1 MALALLDGTT
11 AAIDMTIAVA
21 GGTNQTSL
29 KCAFGY
35 MSADFVREMTEK
47 TTFCSSGW
55 RSRNPGMKQVV
66 GHLDGFVS
74 TGQSYSDPAA
84 MMSGTTPLA
93 FLFTATTSCTLTG
106 NLHVVRDH
114 MGLRAAAN
122 SDRGIDWESDGVVT
136 SAWVVA

>member
-11 AAIDMTIAVA
+11 AAIDMTIAIS
-21 GGTNQTSL
+21 GTNQTSL

-35 MSADFVREMTEK
+35 MSADLVREMSEK

-55 RSRNPGMKQVV
+55 RSRQPGMKQLV
-66 GHLDGFVS
+66 GHLDGFASKGAV
-74 TGQSYSDPAA
+74 YSDPAV
-84 MMSGTTPLA
+84 MMATTTALA
-93 FLFTATTSCTLTG
+93 FVFTADTTCTLTG